1 MPAPLSGDV
10 QDDSTLDQISAV
22 ETRLASSAAAS
33 TSSSNSNSN
42 SKLNGA
48 KRSRRVQK
56 PPPASAAAAAEQILV
71 AHTDMLLADN
81 ILSSTGGPQ
90 GEAVGAPAGDPAGG
104 PAGVPQMDSVLQG
117 YVDAIMARRCP
128 NLNRFQNGSSY
139 DVKVGIFAHVY
150 HPE

>member
-1 MPAPLSGDV
+1 MPALLSGDV

-33 TSSSNSNSN
+33 TSSSDSNSN

-56 PPPASAAAAAEQILV
+56 SAPASVVAGAEQIPA
-71 AHTDMLLADN
+71 AHTDMLLADDM
-81 ILSSTGGPQ
+81 LSSEGGPQ

-104 PAGVPQMDSVLQG
+104 PAGVPQMDPVLQG

-128 NLNRFQNGSSY
+128 NLSRFQNGSSY
-139 DVKVGIFAHVY
+139 DVKVGIFTHVN